1 MATEEDN
8 ISSTDINFDLLREK
22 IEQLFTHVEY
32 MEKQIDMSYD
42 YIGGRL
48 SGKELSSLVHNMCE
62 EHRYQG
68 RELKKAKEKVEKM
81 LVDLY
86 NFSTNSS
93 RLENMIHAQEHE
105 IISLKEQINKVKED
119 NILLIK
125 EVTELEKARLVHM
138 EKEKTLVE
146 LKKAKEDL
154 HVMIQ
159 VVNKENKELRE
170 KVQNHGQTKN
180 NSMRGYLSRKPLANA
195 TNNTQKV
202 YQRRTPQKKRSV
214 SFKT

>member
-1 MATEEDN
+1 
-8 ISSTDINFDLLREK
+8 
-22 IEQLFTHVEY
+22 

-48 SGKELSSLVHNMCE
+48 SGKELSTLVHNMCE
-62 EHRYQG
+62 EHRDQG
-68 RELKKAKEKVEKM
+68 RQLKKAKEKLEKM

-105 IISLKEQINKVKED
+105 IISLKEQINKLKED
-119 NILLIK
+119 NIALIK

-138 EKEKTLVE
+138 EKEKTLIE

-170 KVQNHGQTKN
+170 KVQNLGQTKN
-180 NSMRGYLSRKPLANA
+180 NGMRVYPSRKPLANA

-202 YQRRTPQKKRSV
+202 YQRRTVLKKRSV